1 MTKSINT
8 LNSVSAETKL
18 ENLKKII
25 FEKIMS
31 WLFSWNIRILADSQA
46 KKNQLKIQLKN
57 QKT

>member
-8 LNSVSAETKL
+8 FAETKL

-57 QKT
+57 QKA